1 MAVNKKRIYLTKL
14 KTYLGANQEQDSD
27 KNETFLRHFL
37 FKNNRIFSKIEP
49 FIILIFYVFIYPM
62 LVY

>member
-1 MAVNKKRIYLTKL
+1 MAVNKNRIYLTKL
-14 KTYLGANQEQDSD
+14 ETYLETNQEQDKD